1 MSDKKTLILIDGHSL
16 AFRVYYGL
24 ERTGMC
30 TSDKTPTWAVYGFIN
45 AIFRLLQKIKP
56 DAIAMSFD
64 TGRKTFRTDMYPE
77 YKANRESMPEDM
89 RSQMGLI
96 RESVEKLGIPIY
108 ELKNYE
114 ADDVIGTLS
123 KQARDEGYNV
133 QNLTGDQDAF
143 QMLEEGKVEVLIP
156 PRTPKD
162 QMKLYNR
169 EAVFTKMGVYPEQ
182 VIDFKGLKGDAS
194 DNIPGVRGVGDKTA
208 SRLLA
213 EYETLENVYQHTDE
227 IKGKLQEKLVTS
239 KDIAFLSKEL
249 ATIDRSS
256 PIEAKFEECCLEIPD
271 VQAFLDFL
279 ERMEFRN
286 FKTQA
291 PELLKPFFNGSAYI
305 KGNGNTPEL
314 VLSNAVSTD
323 VKPENEAISS
333 PFEASEKFGVP
344 YTLITQKIQLDVFLR
359 GLKQSGVFSLDI
371 ETTGLDYFND
381 QLVGIS
387 IAYYKENPWKI
398 ESRKAVNHLGLNDYP
413 ETFQALTLK
422 KKDVF
427 NTAELETVYI
437 PVGHKVD
444 VTDQLDCSDVLEA
457 LRPLLEDP
465 KMVKI
470 AHNAKFEMNFFKTY
484 GIEWQGLIYDTMIAS
499 YVHEADRRHGLK
511 VLGSDIL
518 NIEMQNIKTLI
529 GSGKKEIPF
538 SEVPLQEAADY
549 GACDAYVT
557 LKLAAYFV
565 EKMDTERDILFY
577 EIEMPVVHVIAQMER
592 EGVNLDVPYLKTFSG
607 ELGQKLDEVEADIY
621 QLAGLQFNINS
632 PKQVGEVLFEHLG
645 IAPLRKTKSK
655 SGYSTDAKVL
665 EKLSE
670 EHPVVQRIL
679 DYRQL
684 YKLKSTYVD
693 SLPNMVNSKTGRIHT
708 SFNQTIAATGRLSSS
723 EPNLQNI
730 PIRTDEGRKIRG
742 AFIPRSQG
750 EILLSADYSQIEL
763 RMLAHLSEDPN
774 LLKAFKEGEDIHT
787 ATAALV
793 FGMDLDKVT
802 KEQRYKAKAVNFGV
816 IYGQTAHGLSQQ
828 LKVPRAEAAEFID
841 RYFRRYSH
849 VKMIIEAVQEL
860 ARETGHVTTICGRVR
875 DFAEGLNSSNKNIRE
890 FSERAAFNTVLQG
903 SAADLMKVAMV
914 RVMRTLKARGLKSRM
929 ILQVHDELVLGVPED
944 ELDEVKQL
952 LVEAMELDQPLKVPL
967 VVDVE
972 LGKNWMDQ
980 SGQQVG
986 IG

>member
-1 MSDKKTLILIDGHSL
+1 MSEQNKKTLILIDGHSL

-24 ERTGMC
+24 ERTGMS

-45 AIFRLLQKIKP
+45 AIFRLLQKIQP

-64 TGRKTFRTDMYPE
+64 TGRETFRTQMYPE
-77 YKANRESMPEDM
+77 YKANRESMPEEM

-123 KQARDEGYNV
+123 KQARDEGYYV
-133 QNLTGDQDAF
+133 QILTGDQDAF
-143 QMLEEGKVEVLIP
+143 QLVEDDKVEVLIP

-208 SRLLA
+208 SKLLA
-213 EYETLENVYQHTDE
+213 EYQTLENLYAHTDD
-227 IKGKLQEKLVTS
+227 IKGKLQEKLVENR
-239 KDIAFLSKEL
+239 DIAFLSKEL

-256 PIEAKFEECCLEIPD
+256 PIQAEFDHCHLSIPD

-279 ERMEFRN
+279 ERLEFRN
-286 FKTQA
+286 FKKQA
-291 PELLKPFFNGSAYI
+291 PELLKPFLNGSALEMAPFQESES
-305 KGNGNTPEL
+305 NGTT
-314 VLSNAVSTD
+314 SAVD
-323 VKPENEAISS
+323 LNDSS
-333 PFEASEKFGVP
+333 DDCSSSSIP
-344 YTLITQKIQLDVFLR
+344 YTLITQTIQLEVLVR
-359 GLKQSGVFSLDI
+359 ELKQARVFALDI
-371 ETTGLDYFND
+371 ETSGLDYLND
-381 QLVGIS
+381 RLVGIS
-387 IAYYKENPWKI
+387 MAYYPDKPWQM
-398 ESRKAVNHLGLNDYP
+398 ESRKAVNHLGLKDYP
-413 ETFQALTLK
+413 ASFQALTLK
-422 KKDVF
+422 SKGVF
-427 NTAELETVYI
+427 QTNPPQTVYI
-437 PVGHKVD
+437 PVGHEVD
-444 VTDQLDCSDVLEA
+444 VEHQLDVKEVLSA

-465 KMVKI
+465 AVVKI
-470 AHNAKFEMNFFKTY
+470 AHNAKFEMNFFKTD
-484 GIEWQGLIYDTMIAS
+484 GIEWQGLVYDTMIAS

-511 VLGSDIL
+511 VLGRDVL
-518 NIEMQNIKTLI
+518 GIEMQDIKTLI

-538 SEVPLQEAADY
+538 SQVPLKEGADY

-565 EKMDTERDILFY
+565 EHMDMDRETLLY
-577 EIEMPVVHVIAQMER
+577 EVELPVVHVLAEMER
-592 EGVNLDVPYLKTFSG
+592 DGVNLDVPYLKNFSE
-607 ELGQKLDEVEADIY
+607 ELGEKLDAIEKDIY
-621 QLAGLQFNINS
+621 KLAGLEFNINS
-632 PKQVGEVLFEHLG
+632 PKQVGDVLFEHLG

-670 EHPVVQRIL
+670 EHAVVQRIL

-684 YKLKSTYVD
+684 FKLKSTYID
-693 SLPNMVNSKTGRIHT
+693 SLPNMVNPKTGRIHT

-730 PIRTDEGRKIRG
+730 PIRTEEGRKIRA
-742 AFIPRSQG
+742 AFIPRNEG
-750 EILLSADYSQIEL
+750 EVLLSADYSQIEL
-763 RMLAHLSEDPN
+763 RMLAHTSEDPN
-774 LLKAFKEGEDIHT
+774 LLEAFNRGEDIHT

-793 FGMDLDKVT
+793 FGMPVDKVT

-828 LKVPRAEAAEFID
+828 LRIPRAEAMAFID
-841 RYFRRYSH
+841 RYFRQYSH

-860 ARETGHVTTICGRVR
+860 ARETGYVTTICGRVR
-875 DFAEGLNSSNKNIRE
+875 NLDEGLNSSNKSIRE

-903 SAADLMKVAMV
+903 SAADLMKVAMI
-914 RVMRTLKARGLKSRM
+914 RVMRMLKAKQLKSRM
-929 ILQVHDELVLGVPED
+929 ILQVHDELVLGVPEG
-944 ELDEVKQL
+944 ELVEVKQL
-952 LVEAMELDQPLKVPL
+952 VKEAMELDQPLRVPL
-967 VVDVE
+967 VVDIEV
-972 LGKNWMDQ
+972 GKNWMDQ
-980 SGQQVG
+980 QADSL
-986 IG
+986 